1 MARAMRGCRLQQ
13 LRRMK
18 FTIEIGESEK
28 HRIEYNFNQLI
39 GRLVV
44 KVNEQPV
51 KKSFRLVNEPILEIH
66 VFVVGQYEKQEVR
79 IEQQRKQLFGHRNRV
94 FVNNRLVKVVE
105 NN

>member
-1 MARAMRGCRLQQ
+1 
-13 LRRMK
+13 MK
-18 FTIEIGESEK
+18 IIIEVGEKEK

-51 KKSFRLVNEPILEIH
+51 KRSYRLLNEPKFEVH
-66 VFVVGQYEKQEVR
+66 VFVVGQFEKQEVR
-79 IEQQRKQLFGHRNRV
+79 IEKQRKQLMGHRNRV
-94 FVNNRLVKVVE
+94 FVNNRLFKVVE